1 MSQQPVIEVVVTIA
15 HVRLGSEELVYR
27 PPGTLA
33 EVVSDVEKLHN
44 AMEQVLAEPGCNRG
58 HQFHTVFGAGIKPA
72 YVEKVELRIVYQ
84 QPGTVY
90 S

>member
-1 MSQQPVIEVVVTIA
+1 MSPQPFIEVVVTIA

-33 EVVSDVEKLHN
+33 EIVSDVEKLHT
-44 AMEQVLAEPGCNRG
+44 AMGLVLVDRDGRG
-58 HQFHTVFGAGIKPA
+58 YQFLTVFGAGIKPA
-72 YVEKVELRIVYQ
+72 YVEKVELRVVYQ